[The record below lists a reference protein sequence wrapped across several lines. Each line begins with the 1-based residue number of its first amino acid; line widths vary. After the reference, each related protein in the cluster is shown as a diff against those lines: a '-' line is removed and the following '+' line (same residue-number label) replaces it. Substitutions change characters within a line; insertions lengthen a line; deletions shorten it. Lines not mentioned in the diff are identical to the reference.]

1 MITVGGTVKVF
12 DSELKV
18 MDVLWKDGD
27 MTAGQLAK
35 ILKEHTGWNR
45 NTTYTVIGKL
55 IDKGAV
61 ERSGTN
67 FLCRALITREHVQ
80 RHEATELIDKLFD
93 GSAEVFLSAFL
104 SGKVLSK
111 DKRERLKRIVEGQDE
126 KERLRQIV
134 KKLK

>member
-1 MITVGGTVKVF
+1 VTVKVF

-18 MDVLWKDGD
+18 MDVLWKEGD
-27 MTAGQLAK
+27 LTAGQIAK
-35 ILKEHTGWNR
+35 TLKEQTGWNR

-55 IDKGAV
+55 VDKGAV

-67 FLCRALITREHVQ
+67 FLCRALITREQVQ

-104 SGKVLSK
+104 SGKALSE
-111 DKRERLKRIVEGQDE
+111 DKRERLRRIVEGRDE
-126 KERLRQIV
+126 KERLREIV
-134 KKLK
+134 KKLKSD